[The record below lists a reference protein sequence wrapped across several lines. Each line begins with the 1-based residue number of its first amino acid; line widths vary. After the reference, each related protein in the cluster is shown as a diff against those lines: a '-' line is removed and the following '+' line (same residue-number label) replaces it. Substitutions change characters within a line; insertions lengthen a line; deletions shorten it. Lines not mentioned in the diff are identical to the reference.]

1 MCIVNQV
8 TTDEL
13 KQLVLNVSYLSVSIL
28 RISMS
33 HYLCFTE
40 HLMVKFSADKGVLGW
55 DSLHRLFSILL
66 LVHCIVKGM
75 ARCHGN
81 LENLC

>member
-1 MCIVNQV
+1 
-8 TTDEL
+8 
-13 KQLVLNVSYLSVSIL
+13 
-28 RISMS
+28 MS